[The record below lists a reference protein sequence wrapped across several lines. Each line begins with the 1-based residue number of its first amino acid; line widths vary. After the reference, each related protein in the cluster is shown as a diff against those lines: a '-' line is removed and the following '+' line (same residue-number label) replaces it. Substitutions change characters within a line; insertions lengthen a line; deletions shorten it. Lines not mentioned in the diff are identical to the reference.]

1 MATVTGLRN
10 HWREFDFAAELPV
23 RFRHFAWLS
32 TGMFSAAA
40 LALAFLGYAWS
51 GHVAGAASNFFASI
65 VAGGLFALTS
75 ALKFASR
82 VRCVSGGMT
91 APPARSPP
99 RSRAE

>member
-10 HWREFDFAAELPV
+10 HWREFDVAAELPV

-51 GHVAGAASNFFASI
+51 GNGAGAAANFFASLLS
-65 VAGGLFALTS
+65 GGLSALTAVLTFAPSDGGDS
-75 ALKFASR
+75 AAIRASPSTGR
-82 VRCVSGGMT
+82 RPGV
-91 APPARSPP
+91 A
-99 RSRAE
+99 

>member
-10 HWREFDFAAELPV
+10 HWREFDVAAELPV

-51 GHVAGAASNFFASI
+51 GNVAGAASNFFASI
-65 VAGGLFALTS
+65 VSGGLFGLTS
-75 ALKFASR
+75 VLKFAPSD
-82 VRCVSGGMT
+82 G
-91 APPARSPP
+91 
-99 RSRAE
+99 

>member
-51 GHVAGAASNFFASI
+51 GNVAGAASNFFASL
-65 VAGGLFALTS
+65 VSGGLFGLTS
-75 ALKFASR
+75 VLKFAPSD
-82 VRCVSGGMT
+82 G
-91 APPARSPP
+91 
-99 RSRAE
+99 